1 MFFFMNLSE
10 AINNKHLQHL
20 DFKQG
25 PPPRIYCA
33 RIYFVSH
40 LPAFPAETTSLE
52 TKLARD

>member
-25 PPPRIYCA
+25 PPPGFTVLAFTLSVIYQ
-33 RIYFVSH
+33 
-40 LPAFPAETTSLE
+40 LFPLRLHRSRLN
-52 TKLARD
+52 